1 LFLEEKERKE
11 KKKAISTGYEPLT
24 KTHVVPIT
32 IRHNN
37 AFNNMMERYFE
48 RWEMVGLVTSTHP

>member
-48 RWEMVGLVTSTHP
+48 CWEMGGW